1 MKPATETFVVGTAQ
15 AAGQPTRNGA
25 RDRMPEISEPRFH
38 ADLLLRVFGM
48 DAGGH
53 AFSQNAH
60 ACDIS
65 DHGAKLT
72 GLEKLLAPGDII
84 GVQFGDKKA
93 RCKVMW
99 AADAGPVQKIEA
111 GVKVMEGQPCPWQ
124 KERINQRTDA
134 TTPIPRSAPAVP
146 DKRKFPRH
154 RVFFPIEVADGQS
167 VGIGMHMQTHTA
179 DVCGN
184 GCYVETM
191 IPLPVKKLLN
201 VSFWLNSERIHT
213 TAIVRTSDGGVG
225 MGIEFTGLDETTQQQ
240 LQEQIETLALE
251 AAPLRRAKAAF

>member
-1 MKPATETFVVGTAQ
+1 
-15 AAGQPTRNGA
+15 
-25 RDRMPEISEPRFH
+25 MPETSEPRFH

-48 DAGGH
+48 DASGH
-53 AFSQNAH
+53 PFSQTAH

-65 DHGAKLT
+65 DRGAKLS
-72 GLEKLLAPGDII
+72 GLEMLLTRGDII
-84 GVQFGDKKA
+84 GVQLGEKKA
-93 RCKVMW
+93 RCKVIW

-111 GVKVMEGQPCPWQ
+111 GVRVIDGQPCPWQ
-124 KERINQRTDA
+124 KERINQRTEA
-134 TTPIPRSAPAVP
+134 TAPIPRSVP
-146 DKRKFPRH
+146 VLQDKRKFHRH
-154 RVFFPIEVADGQS
+154 RILFPIEVADGQS
-167 VGIGMHMQTHTA
+167 VGIGLHMQTHTA

-201 VSFWLNSERIHT
+201 VSFWLNAERIYT

-225 MGIEFTGLDETTQQQ
+225 MGIEFTGLDEVTQQQ
-240 LQEQIETLALE
+240 LQEQIETLALQ